1 MTSSIYAKG
10 FRATN
15 AAIAGYLIV
24 KASAANGTVEIASA
38 ATDKLIGV
46 SDSLGVE
53 ANGIADISLVGQGE
67 VRLGGNVAFGDE
79 LTSDANG
86 KAITA
91 PITNSAQIRIIGIAH
106 AAGVLNDIIP
116 YHIAPGCKSK
126 ASA

>member
-1 MTSSIYAKG
+1 MTSTAYTKG
-10 FRATN
+10 FRATA
-15 AAIAGYLIV
+15 AAIAGYRIL

-53 ANGIADISLVGQGE
+53 ASGIADVGLSGQGE
-67 VRLGGNVAFGDE
+67 VCLGGNVAFGDE

-91 PITNSAQIRIIGIAH
+91 PTTNSAQIRIIGIAH
-106 AAGVLNDIIP
+106 AAGVLNDVIP